1 MEWRLSTG
9 GKSGWRWVRGI
20 GQPAGM
26 PRLADPDPQLPVVFT
41 AAQAR
46 SAGLTSDQIRQRVR
60 SGRWVALNRGVYR
73 RAEATVP
80 DDLDVFARARVDHA
94 QRAIAMALAN
104 AGSVIGFHSA
114 AAVHGHPMF
123 EALPD
128 RVALIAP
135 EGGWNGRRPGVV
147 IHRTE
152 LADDDV
158 LQLRVPVTTV
168 ARTWFDIARHHSLA
182 DSLALGDSALRRAD
196 VSGDDLL
203 RVMARSVARR
213 GTARARVAAR
223 YLDAARESVLESA
236 SFAYFVE
243 HRLPLPRLQVELRT
257 DAGRF
262 VARVDVLWDGARL
275 VGECD
280 GRLKYAVADDLY
292 REKRREDEIRALG
305 YGVIRW
311 GMADLRSP
319 ALAVRIRRLLT

>member
-1 MEWRLSTG
+1 
-9 GKSGWRWVRGI
+9 
-20 GQPAGM
+20 M
-26 PRLADPDPQLPVVFT
+26 PRLAGPDPQLPVVFT

-46 SAGLTSDQIRQRVR
+46 LAGLTPDQIRQRVR

-73 RAEATVP
+73 RAEATIP
-80 DDLDVFARARVDHA
+80 DDLDAFAGARVDHA
-94 QRAIAMALAN
+94 QRAVAMALAN
-104 AGSVIGFHSA
+104 AGCVIGFHSA
-114 AAVHGHPMF
+114 TAVHGLPLF
-123 EALPD
+123 EALPE

-135 EGGWNGRRPGVV
+135 EDGWNGQRPGVV

-158 LQLRVPVTTV
+158 VHLRVPVTSI

-182 DSLALGDSALRRAD
+182 DSLALGDAALRRGD
-196 VSGDDLL
+196 VSRNDLL
-203 RVMARSVARR
+203 RVMAHSVARR
-213 GTARARVAAR
+213 GTRRARVAAGH
-223 YLDAARESVLESA
+223 LDAARESVLESA
-236 SFAYFVE
+236 SWAYFVE
-243 HRLPLPRLQVELRT
+243 HGLPLPRLQVELRT
-257 DAGRF
+257 DGGRF
-262 VARVDVLWDGARL
+262 VARVDVLWDQARL

-319 ALAVRIRRLLT
+319 ALAARIRRLLT